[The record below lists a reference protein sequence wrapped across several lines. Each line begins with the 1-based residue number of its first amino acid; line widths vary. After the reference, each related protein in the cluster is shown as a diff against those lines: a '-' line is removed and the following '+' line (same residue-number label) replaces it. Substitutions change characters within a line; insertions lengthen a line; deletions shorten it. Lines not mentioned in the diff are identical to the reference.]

1 LSGEEAPMKSSING
15 LVPKRSCLL
24 CVLLIACATLAL
36 TGCTPGMKGTYSD
49 AMGAF
54 VLDLKTADK
63 AAFTFAGE
71 VADCSYS
78 TAGNQLMLDCKGD
91 AGKAV
96 FTIHDDGSLTG
107 PPGSFIPALR
117 KRKS

>member
-1 LSGEEAPMKSSING
+1 MKSSTKCP
-15 LVPKRSCLL
+15 VPKSSGLL
-24 CVLLIACATLAL
+24 FALLIACATFAL
-36 TGCTPGMKGTYSD
+36 TACTSGMKGTYSD
-49 AMGAF
+49 PMGAF
-54 VLDLKTADK
+54 VLDLKSADK

-78 TAGNQLMLDCKGD
+78 TEGNQLMLDCKGD
-91 AGKAV
+91 AGKTV

-107 PPGSFIPALR
+107 PPGSFMPALR

>member
-1 LSGEEAPMKSSING
+1 MKNSTKCPVLKSS
-15 LVPKRSCLL
+15 RLL
-24 CVLLIACATLAL
+24 FVLLIACATFAL
-36 TGCTPGMKGTYSD
+36 TACTSGMKGTYSD
-49 AMGAF
+49 PMGAL
-54 VLDLKTADK
+54 VLELKSADK

-71 VADCSYS
+71 VTDCSYS
-78 TAGNQLMLDCKGD
+78 TAGNQLMLACKGD
-91 AGKAV
+91 TSKTL

>member
-1 LSGEEAPMKSSING
+1 MKSQTTGRFRPSGRFLLG
-15 LVPKRSCLL
+15 LG
-24 CVLLIACATLAL
+24 IACATFPL
-36 TGCTPGMKGTYSD
+36 TACTSGMKGTYSD
-49 AMGAF
+49 PMGAF
-54 VLDLKTADK
+54 VLDLKSADK

-71 VADCSYS
+71 MADCSYTTEGS
-78 TAGNQLMLDCKGD
+78 QLLLDCKGD
-91 AGKAV
+91 AGKTI